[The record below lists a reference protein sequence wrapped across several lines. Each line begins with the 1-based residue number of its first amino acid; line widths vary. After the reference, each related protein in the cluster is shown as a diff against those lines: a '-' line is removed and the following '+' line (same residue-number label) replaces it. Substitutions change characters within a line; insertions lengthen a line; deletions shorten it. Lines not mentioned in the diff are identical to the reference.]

1 METNDTITNASEPSG
16 NIFKRVCRFYVSGFK
31 DMSVM
36 SKKLWLI
43 ILIKLF
49 IMFAILRLFFFP
61 NFLKQEAG
69 SKADDKSRYVQEQL
83 VQRKVN
89 PAVK

>member
-1 METNDTITNASEPSG
+1 MKTNDTIAGASRPSG
-16 NIFKRVCRFYVSGFK
+16 NILKRIWLFYISGFR

-49 IMFAILRLFFFP
+49 IMFAILRLFLFP

-83 VQRKVN
+83 VQRKAN
-89 PAVK
+89 PVVE